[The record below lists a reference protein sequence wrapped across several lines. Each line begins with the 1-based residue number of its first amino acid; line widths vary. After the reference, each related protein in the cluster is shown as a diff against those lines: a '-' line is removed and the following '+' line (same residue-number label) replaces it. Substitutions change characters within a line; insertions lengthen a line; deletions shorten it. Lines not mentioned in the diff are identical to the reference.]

1 MLCFG
6 FRHDRQDIAT
16 GMDVVINPEF
26 RRYAGIKVLL
36 DAFEP

>member
-26 RRYAGIKVLL
+26 GATL
-36 DAFEP
+36 D